1 MIHKAMHG
9 EPLSIW
15 GNPNKVRDV
24 VYVKDCSQIIEKC
37 ISTADAPNGTYNVGT
52 GIGTTMEEQVRG
64 IVEIF
69 SPKNASSE
77 ISYDSAKPDAVE
89 YVFDMSKV
97 EKFLGYKPQY
107 DYIAYLKDFKAEMQ
121 QQRFEKLSGRDLV
134 EQI

>member
-1 MIHKAMHG
+1 MIHKAIHG

-15 GNPNKVRDV
+15 GNPEKVRDI

-37 ISTADAPNGTYNVGT
+37 ISTVDAPNGTYNVGT

-69 SPKNASSE
+69 SPKNSPSE
-77 ISYDSAKPDAVE
+77 ISYDPTKPDAVE

-97 EKFLGYKPQY
+97 KKNLGYKPQY
-107 DYIAYLKDFKAEMQ
+107 GYIAYLEDFKKEMLL
-121 QQRFEKLSGRDLV
+121 QRFEKLWGRDLI
-134 EQI
+134 E